1 MVSNMT
7 RKIVAALF
15 LVLCLAGCADTVIF
29 LPDDPVKIMA
39 VPVGE
44 TEIPAGEPEPTEIP
58 EPEEPVEESTET
70 AKIQPKV
77 KSPSSPNKGN
87 GGTEGTTG
95 STTVTKP
102 TATEPK
108 ETKPAST
115 EPVETKPVP
124 TESVQL
130 RPTQPD
136 PGETE
141 PKETEPPAT
150 ESVVIQATDP
160 EETVPVSTKPKE
172 TEPSVTEPPVTEPPA
187 TEPPTTEPPVTEP
200 PATEPPMTEPPM
212 TEPRPTEPNPYDIS
226 GYTMGNLEYRILDRI
241 NGYRAEAGL
250 EELYLDSYLC
260 AIASCRGY
268 EANLVW
274 SHTRPDGR
282 HFSTVLDDYGYSAE
296 EVQELLAYATANAE
310 ASVDKWMSSESH
322 RDILLGDFTTL
333 GVGVYRVGGY
343 TVVACLFIE

>member
-1 MVSNMT
+1 MT
-7 RKIVAALF
+7 RKIVAALL

-44 TEIPAGEPEPTEIP
+44 TEIPEREPEPTEIP
-58 EPEEPVEESTET
+58 EPEEPASEPTET

-115 EPVETKPVP
+115 EPAETKPVP
-124 TESVQL
+124 TESAQL

-136 PGETE
+136 PEETE

-172 TEPSVTEPPVTEPPA
+172 TEPSVTEPP
-187 TEPPTTEPPVTEP
+187 
-200 PATEPPMTEPPM
+200 MTEPPM

-226 GYTMGNLEYRILDRI
+226 GYTVGNLEYRILDRI

-333 GVGVYRVGGY
+333 GVGVYRVSGY